1 MKLRWFNLVLILL
14 LVAALPSQVLA
25 ATAKETVEE
34 KVQLVVT
41 TLGESDFKQLSK
53 DDKILKIRS
62 IVNEVFD
69 YYELSRRCLGREWKK
84 FNAAQQK
91 EFQELFSTLLEETY
105 ADRLLAYTSEKITFG
120 KETELKKG
128 KVEVQSAIITTDGN
142 KVPIGYRMILKD
154 GQWRVYDVIIEGI
167 SLVKNYRGQ
176 FKDILSK
183 KSPEDL
189 LETLRKKTGKS

>member
-1 MKLRWFNLVLILL
+1 MKIRWINLMLIILL
-14 LVAALPSQVLA
+14 AVALPSQVLA

-41 TLGESDFKQLSK
+41 TLGNADFKQLSK
-53 DDKILKIRS
+53 EDKILKIRS

-84 FNAAQQK
+84 FNEAQQK
-91 EFQELFSTLLEETY
+91 EFQELFSSLLEATY
-105 ADRLLAYTSEKITFG
+105 ADRLLAYTSEKIMFG

-128 KVEVQSAIITTDGN
+128 KVQVESEIHTVDGN
-142 KVPIGYRMILKD
+142 KVPVNYRMLQKD
-154 GQWRVYDVIIEGI
+154 GQWRVYDVSIEGV

-176 FKDILSK
+176 FKEILSK

-189 LETLRKKTGKS
+189 LKTLREKTGKS

>member
-69 YYELSRRCLGREWKK
+69 YYELSRRCLGREWKT

-91 EFQELFSTLLEETY
+91 EFQELCP
-105 ADRLLAYTSEKITFG
+105 D
-120 KETELKKG
+120 
-128 KVEVQSAIITTDGN
+128 
-142 KVPIGYRMILKD
+142 
-154 GQWRVYDVIIEGI
+154 
-167 SLVKNYRGQ
+167 
-176 FKDILSK
+176 
-183 KSPEDL
+183 
-189 LETLRKKTGKS
+189 